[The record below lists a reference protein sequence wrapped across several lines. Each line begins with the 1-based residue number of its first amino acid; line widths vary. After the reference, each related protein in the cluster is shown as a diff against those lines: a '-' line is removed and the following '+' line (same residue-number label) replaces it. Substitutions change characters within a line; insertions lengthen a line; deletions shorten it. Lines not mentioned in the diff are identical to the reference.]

1 MSSHEESVAQF
12 EYLGSAAS
20 AVSAGSV
27 DAAAFPPPSDS
38 AASVV
43 SAGSVAA
50 DWATTTLPLRGE
62 DVHVDEDAGGR
73 FAACPIFDPAPI
85 TPVRTS
91 ADGALGGPPV
101 DAEDRRAS
109 AWTRVVRRTT
119 V

>member
-50 DWATTTLPLRGE
+50 DGATTTLPLRGE
-62 DVHVDEDAGGR
+62 DGHVDEDAGGR
-73 FAACPIFDPAPI
+73 FAAAPI